1 MIKKIFNKKTLTII
15 SLVLVLILA
24 FVVTYYIDLKRFNS
38 NLTKMDNKYVIKVS
52 HLIGNKKELEEDATI
67 NDTVN
72 NHMDSVLYFGNTYV
86 TLTKD
91 GDYLYADLGK
101 FTNPVLLEEV
111 TDVIYSKNNTNGEL
125 IEGCSYDK
133 KTKILKVP
141 YSYYADSEKI
151 IPIQVEIESLLTK
164 EQIKNVK
171 TDFSVKKLVTHN
183 DEASN
188 ELIGLDTK
196 ISLSKYINNNIS
208 KENLYVYVNGFD
220 NPITENS
227 YSYDGKTKI
236 LTINLPALFINKI
249 DIKIGNNIF
258 KNVFAYSEVDVSDMN
273 AWKLS
278 SAPSGFYQGYSYVT
292 DEVEPQDYDRFIY
305 CDNRSSSDWCN
316 TGADPYWSYYKN
328 NYWYNNWIPETG
340 YIGPM
345 DSIWYDDGYLAPFSG
360 NLGFIGSDKLSFV
373 DYGDWIVLACADHGS
388 YAGLGPISLLVYVE
402 EYNASERWM
411 ILRITTDGGSGRD
424 SLNSQKGIA
433 FIKVYWDEETPPPP
447 ESCHISVGKYV
458 DNMYSGNQ
466 NMFAVATVELH
477 DGTTCQGN
485 ARDTKYI
492 YIDGLAYANNGG
504 GTNPPYPC
512 AKNQEEF
519 DDGLSTDTS
528 YSIKEV
534 SFKIADLSQLSSHN
548 VEYGSCSN
556 CGYADNQINLNIG
569 NCFYSDSFK
578 VTSTNTPV
586 CLAAKY
592 VDAQGNDTHYP
603 NNNSYDNQARN
614 PAYLRIYSPVDPS
627 QSIVAGAYTGSFT
640 PFNIPLVESKDK
652 YVTKNSFS
660 GETLDNRCREV
671 ICKTTDSCQGLINT
685 ENTPPTYCYSITK
698 KDKGTNNTVSG
709 ATWTLVGADGVTYN
723 GTPNGATVTWTG
735 LPKQDYTLKEV
746 TSPSGYWNEHGG
758 SGTTVRQ
765 SELTLGDSCTPV
777 DKKDTKE
784 FYCLKVKKVDD
795 ATGNPV
801 DGAEFSAKKHGGDRV
816 ISPSSNSGDYKSSGG
831 IISFFIGGAEN
842 AGDYDVTETKAP
854 DGYSKVTET
863 RQLSVVKMSKNY
875 TTADA
880 ARTACFSNDGLA
892 SDDTNTI
899 AANTYNSSNANYTYR
914 EKKLLI
920 NWYKTAEDG
929 STAIDGAKFKVKN
942 SSGKYIT
949 VNNPNSISDS
959 SSTPITKA
967 CYQYSGVSNDNN
979 GGTEMTA
986 GSTITGIS
994 MKGQVCVS
1002 GLPAGTYTIE
1012 ETKPARYHTFGSSKT
1027 LNVETS
1033 NVFKAKVDTGNGA
1046 NNFVNKPTSFEFTKS
1061 VSPVEGSTT
1070 INVTR
1075 PDGTVGTI
1083 SLNDLTTQELQKLK
1097 FVITESGSNT
1107 PLEFVYKTD
1116 HYEYAGNDIDPPTGT
1131 TTTVLQLNSSRKLI
1145 VKHLEA
1151 GKTYEIKELDLDGCV
1166 DAGSRV
1172 CNGYG
1177 YYYPNYSS
1185 ASDYQFT
1192 ISDVYN
1198 SNAEKGLTNIPTEI
1212 TFTKDDLYGYLD
1224 ANDIVKF
1231 ENQEEINAFDQI
1243 TFKLKDANGNYLTL
1257 QKIGNSGS
1265 CNVEGSYAEYRY
1277 VPSDQSAGA
1286 TGTELHTCGGRIKIT
1301 HLCREST
1308 YVIEEVAVP
1317 NGTVFTLTTPHPEVT
1332 YNIPKTSPA
1341 EGATSVTQII
1351 SDTPTRVKFEKIDTK
1366 YGYLINDS
1374 TTTFKVYQ
1382 CSGTTECHP
1391 SDYSTDEER
1400 LAAGIKVL
1408 KFVGPEIIPGDQED
1422 TGIKVYKYSLTGE
1435 TNATTD
1441 IHPYNGLVVLRY
1453 LPSDS
1458 NYKYVM
1464 METEAPKGYVLPSG
1478 RDSETEFTVVSTT
1491 VEVEEIDVPNSPTA
1505 LLIKKYV
1512 DVDGDG
1518 EVDGDNL
1525 LGGAK
1530 FKVYKLTNYN
1540 PSLALQYQEKE
1551 VLRFKTIKEG
1561 IYENKP
1567 VLDTDIITTCKGNNC
1582 SYVPTDTEINI
1593 GLQSMVK
1600 EGTALIQYLE
1610 YDTYYL
1616 IEEVEAPEGYSL
1628 PENDENRFTI
1638 VHIKKDETGVV
1649 DTGEALVNKPSYFTF
1664 YKFDEYNTP
1673 LDGATFNLQKLDN
1686 DKKYNTLKVSK
1697 ETLSNGN
1704 VIYKADEKSE
1714 LTDITTVGGKATVYY
1729 LEPGQYRII
1738 EVAAPEG
1745 YELPAK
1751 TINVATFF
1759 VDNDGLVYGN
1769 NIISNKKPQEVIEY
1783 LASDKA
1789 ELIINIQTGKVVI
1802 KYGLIITALIA
1813 AIAGLV
1819 IFLRK
1824 RK

>member
-1 MIKKIFNKKTLTII
+1 MKNKIFNKRNII
-15 SLVLVLILA
+15 VSSLVLLVILVFA
-24 FVVTYYIDLKRFNS
+24 VIYYVDLAKFNS
-38 NLTKMDNKYVIKVS
+38 NLTKIDGKYVIRVS
-52 HLIGNKKELEEDATI
+52 HLIVDKNEIEEDATI
-67 NDTVN
+67 SEITKNKT
-72 NHMDSVLYFGNTYV
+72 DSIIYFV
-86 TLTKD
+86 DQMVPLTKD
-91 GDYLYADLGK
+91 GEYLYADLSK
-101 FTNPVLLEEV
+101 YTNEAILKNVG
-111 TDVIYSKNNTNGEL
+111 DVVYTYNNVHGQK
-125 IEGCSYDK
+125 IDGCSYDK
-133 KTKILKVP
+133 KTKILKIP
-141 YSYYADSEKI
+141 FSYYEDENRKEFV
-151 IPIQVEIESLLTK
+151 PIQVELVSLMTK
-164 EQIKNVK
+164 VQSRSIKTNYN
-171 TDFSVKKLVTHN
+171 VKKLITQSGK
-183 DEASN
+183 AGN
-188 ELIGLDTK
+188 EVLSLDTK
-196 ISLSKYINNNIS
+196 VSLSN
-208 KENLYVYVNGFD
+208 YVNG
-220 NPITENS
+220 
-227 YSYDGKTKI
+227 
-236 LTINLPALFINKI
+236 NLSLDDIKVFINGSDLPVAKEHMEYNAKNKVLTVKYSSVLI
-249 DIKIGNNIF
+249 NRLDIKLGNNIF
-258 KNVFAYSEVDVSDMN
+258 KSASAYQVS
-273 AWKLS
+273 S
-278 SAPSGFYQGYSYVT
+278 
-292 DEVEPQDYDRFIY
+292 
-305 CDNRSSSDWCN
+305 
-316 TGADPYWSYYKN
+316 
-328 NYWYNNWIPETG
+328 
-340 YIGPM
+340 
-345 DSIWYDDGYLAPFSG
+345 
-360 NLGFIGSDKLSFV
+360 
-373 DYGDWIVLACADHGS
+373 DYGDDWTTWSLTEAPSSIPSSWSTYADQLGHGEINHCS
-388 YAGLGPISLLVYVE
+388 WNDDDPASCIGSLGNNDYDWQYYVFDDGNYHSRENGYGRYPFWARAGFVGHSGTTEILKFVDDDDYINLKCIGHADDFNMQNDDYISLDIDRVAYDAT
-402 EYNASERWM
+402 NRWAV
-411 ILRITTDGGSGRD
+411 LRITMDGGAYG
-424 SLNSQKGIA
+424 QTGQA
-433 FIKVYWDEETPPPP
+433 YIKITWPPETTPPPPPP

-466 NMFAVATVELH
+466 NIFAVATVELH

-512 AKNQEEF
+512 AKNQVEF
-519 DDGLSTDTS
+519 DDSLSTNTS
-528 YSIKEV
+528 YSIQEV
-534 SFKIADLSQLSSHN
+534 SFKIADLSQLSGHD
-548 VEYGSCSN
+548 VEYGSCNN
-556 CGYADNQINLNIG
+556 CAYSGLGINISPG
-569 NCFYSDSFK
+569 NCFYSESFK
-578 VTSTNTPV
+578 YNATNTPV
-586 CLAAKY
+586 CLAARFI
-592 VDAQGNDTHYP
+592 DAQGNVTHVAGL
-603 NNNSYDNQARN
+603 NNYGTSGNAPVKLSIYN
-614 PAYLRIYSPVDPS
+614 PIDLSNF
-627 QSIVAGAYTGSFT
+627 IVAGSFTGSFT
-640 PFNIPLVESKDK
+640 SVDVDLVESKDK

-660 GETLDNRCREV
+660 GETLGNRCREV

-685 ENTPPTYCYSITK
+685 EDTPPTYCYSITK

-758 SGTTVRQ
+758 SGTIVRQ

-875 TTADA
+875 TTADD

-967 CYQYSGVSNDNN
+967 CYQYSGVSNDTN

-986 GSTITGIS
+986 GSTVTGIS

-1151 GKTYEIKELDLDGCV
+1151 GKTYEIKELDPDGCV

-1198 SNAEKGLTNIPTEI
+1198 SNAEKGLTNTPTEI

-1551 VLRFKTIKEG
+1551 LLRFKTIKEG

-1628 PENDENRFTI
+1628 PENDENRYTI

-1704 VIYKADEKSE
+1704 VVYKADEKSE

-1759 VDNDGLVYGN
+1759 VDNDGLVYGS
-1769 NIISNKKPQEVIEY
+1769 NIITNKKPGETIEY

-1789 ELIINIQTGKVVI
+1789 ELIITIQTGKVVI